1 MDGINDTFEDI
12 GDNIEFLSGA
22 ITGIPAQ
29 VQSDWAE
36 DDSTDPAYIKN
47 KPTELSLA
55 AGEGIGITETA
66 GNIEI
71 SVSADYALS
80 ADVDTQL
87 ADKLDIADAA
97 TAYYSASN
105 PSNYEENVINDIKI
119 AGSSMTVS
127 NKSVNFDMIPASAD
141 SSHPLVTTTDL
152 TAAIADFGGFKTA
165 AGTGADSHPD
175 VNDPSTKIVYLV
187 KDSGVT
193 GNDKYKEWI
202 CTNTAAPATWELIG
216 DTSMDLSGYVQ
227 FPASYTAGNIV
238 TFGTNSISD
247 GGYTTAQMVNV
258 QSDWE
263 QTTTTAYDYIKNKP
277 EQITLTGGSYIN
289 ITTANNQLTIDA
301 NIANISGAMAGYANV
316 QSDWAQTVT
325 GADDYIKN
333 KPDILI
339 PQVGTGVSTMPKY
352 IMVVTAMPAAAQI
365 DPNTIYL
372 VKETVS

>member
-1 MDGINDTFEDI
+1 
-12 GDNIEFLSGA
+12 
-22 ITGIPAQ
+22 
-29 VQSDWAE
+29 
-36 DDSTDPAYIKN
+36 
-47 KPTELSLA
+47 
-55 AGEGIGITETA
+55 
-66 GNIEI
+66 
-71 SVSADYALS
+71 
-80 ADVDTQL
+80 
-87 ADKLDIADAA
+87 
-97 TAYYSASN
+97 
-105 PSNYEENVINDIKI
+105 
-119 AGSSMTVS
+119 MTVS

-277 EQITLTGGSYIN
+277 EQITPDWRLLYQYYNREQPADNRRQYREYIWRHGRLC
-289 ITTANNQLTIDA
+289 QC
-301 NIANISGAMAGYANV
+301 
-316 QSDWAQTVT
+316 TV
-325 GADDYIKN
+325 
-333 KPDILI
+333 
-339 PQVGTGVSTMPKY
+339 
-352 IMVVTAMPAAAQI
+352 
-365 DPNTIYL
+365 
-372 VKETVS
+372 